1 MDPPLLLCPL
11 MLDGCEASAKWAV
24 LFVREDMRDD
34 SQEWYTE
41 WRAATGDW

>member
-1 MDPPLLLCPL
+1 
-11 MLDGCEASAKWAV
+11 MLDGCEASAKWAVLLAV